1 MQKQSATKIQALW
14 RGHTCRTQDL
24 LLSKTMPLIL
34 FDIQNYLKE
43 YQIKI
48 NGNVEGEG
56 RGGSLKDEG
65 EVKNA
70 LMKHEVF
77 QHHVKDVKA
86 RQFGDI
92 HVVDYDK
99 QKTHV
104 VNIKTSTGSTD
115 NCFSKIGFV
124 YSLTDLSHTVLPS
137 TMNFDKMNKLINNN
151 KPKIYDAHKDY
162 WFLCIDK
169 NDSSKVMIRGA
180 RQINCWKVNINPS
193 NILQVDW
200 KKEKTLPPVIRT
212 YEEAYAVM
220 MGGVKESLNAFIRNI
235 PSEWKD

>member
-1 MQKQSATKIQALW
+1 MQNQSATKIQALW
-14 RGHTCRTQDL
+14 RGYTYRTHDL

-99 QKTHV
+99 QRTHI
-104 VNIKTSTGSTD
+104 VNIKTSTGNTD

-124 YSLTDLSHTVLPS
+124 YSLTDLSHTALPS
-137 TMNFDKMNKLINNN
+137 SMNFDKMNKLINNN
-151 KPKIYDAHKDY
+151 RPKNYDELKDY
-162 WFLCIDK
+162 WSLCIDK
-169 NDSSKVMIRGA
+169 NDSSQVIIRGA

-200 KKEKTLPPVIRT
+200 KKEKTLPPAIRT
-212 YEEAYAVM
+212 YDEAYAVM
-220 MGGVKESLNAFIRNI
+220 MGGVKESLNAFIKNI